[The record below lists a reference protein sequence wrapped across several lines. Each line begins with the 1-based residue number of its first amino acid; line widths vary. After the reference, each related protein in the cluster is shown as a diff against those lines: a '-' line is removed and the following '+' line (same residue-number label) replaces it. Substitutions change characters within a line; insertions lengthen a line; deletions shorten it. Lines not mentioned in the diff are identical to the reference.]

1 MVVQTQRVLASA
13 TLQPNR
19 QYNNSSPLIRNEEH
33 ICWKKHLKITRWRFT
48 MGDIPPGRHHFTQW
62 NAGPHLGCA
71 SHLVSGYFNHKN
83 MWGYWYPMISYQH
96 LSESINQ
103 WSYHCLLTTYIRW
116 FPTFYLPE
124 SWPFL
129 KAPKPE
135 AVLTGPCGK
144 ITWRDTRKKR
154 SGCGKRQMYK
164 LWIDHYSPWM

>member
-71 SHLVSGYFNHKN
+71 SHSVSGYFNHKN

-103 WSYHCLLTTYIRW
+103 WVIPLLINHLH
-116 FPTFYLPE
+116 PLVSDLLPSRKLTLSQGPQTWSGPHRPLRKDHVE
-124 SWPFL
+124 GH
-129 KAPKPE
+129 PE
-135 AVLTGPCGK
+135 ETLGVWEKTDVQ
-144 ITWRDTRKKR
+144 IVDR
-154 SGCGKRQMYK
+154 S
-164 LWIDHYSPWM
+164 L